1 MNRILFPLFLVTALA
16 LAACS
21 GSQAQSGPNT
31 VALKAEA
38 LKYNPA
44 TIEVTAGQPVTLMFQ
59 NADSVEHDF
68 SIMEI
73 PVEMSATA
81 ETMAGHDMG
90 SMTSDPQLHMAAKT
104 GQSAALQFTP
114 TKPGTYEFFC
124 TVPGHREAG
133 MKGTLIV
140 QTPG

>member
-1 MNRILFPLFLVTALA
+1 MKRILIPLLLVAALA

-21 GSQAQSGPNT
+21 GSSSSTGPST
-31 VALKAEA
+31 IALEAEA

-73 PVEMSATA
+73 PVEMAATA
-81 ETMAGHDMG
+81 
-90 SMTSDPQLHMAAKT
+90 
-104 GQSAALQFTP
+104 
-114 TKPGTYEFFC
+114 
-124 TVPGHREAG
+124 
-133 MKGTLIV
+133 
-140 QTPG
+140 